1 MKHRQVINLIAAVV
15 LVGGIA
21 ICLWPLREPP
31 KRVRFAVYPIGY
43 TNDAAGNRLHTYGV
57 TNLGPASFQLFRY
70 TIEARRPT
78 GMTTVLEKKILDG
91 ATVLDAREATIVSI
105 PAPTGQTEWRVLFS
119 VKTEYG
125 VAGAVSAGQRAA
137 AQFLGLSKSRSVTS
151 YQVDSDWITE

>member
-1 MKHRQVINLIAAVV
+1 
-15 LVGGIA
+15 
-21 ICLWPLREPP
+21 
-31 KRVRFAVYPIGY
+31 
-43 TNDAAGNRLHTYGV
+43 
-57 TNLGPASFQLFRY
+57 
-70 TIEARRPT
+70 
-78 GMTTVLEKKILDG
+78 MTTVLEKKILDG